1 MTLLL
6 WHIMTCTDCYGPMQ
20 IPVLQLLGHLC
31 RHLLASETAAA
42 QGSMEG
48 SAANQQQLLPE
59 STSGSFSAALPAIIS
74 YMANGLNSLNP
85 AVRLESAKVCS

>member
-1 MTLLL
+1 M
-6 WHIMTCTDCYGPMQ
+6 
-20 IPVLQLLGHLC
+20 PVLQLLGHLC

-42 QGSMEG
+42 QGSGEG
-48 SAANQQQLLPE
+48 AAANKVQLPE

-85 AVRLESAKVCS
+85 AVRLESGKVCVNLVLGF